1 MDNTGTSKRRVLRI
15 TGLPSRA
22 RYPRATVTRAE
33 GRIEILFSGDEGST
47 RIDVDLRLLGTVED
61 LEETELTL
69 LARLHEI
76 GYEVAWR
83 PEQEDQ

>member
-1 MDNTGTSKRRVLRI
+1 MLRI

-47 RIDVDLRLLGTVED
+47 RIDVDLRLLGRVED
-61 LEETELTL
+61 LEATELGL
-69 LARLHEI
+69 LARLQEI

-83 PEQEDQ
+83 PEQEAD